1 MKSIYIIL
9 LQKLLVSKRFYIGVF
24 LLIAL
29 AIKTVMQLSNQIS
42 DSQNIPYLIYYQII
56 NLNIMIWFIIPSF
69 LFFLGIITNVFDRYQ
84 VLLKYN
90 SSKRWWKE
98 KIISVLL
105 FATLYILIIHIVI
118 FGAVIACEGT
128 ENITSNYLSFLMLS
142 SAIQLIGLSV
152 LGILYSII
160 SLLSNTYIGF
170 FIAMLFIAFMDATKR
185 MFKFNFNTLPEYMSS
200 LFNNEQQ
207 ATTALNGIDIFSLS
221 SFFLMVIVLYFIGLI
236 LSNDKD
242 YFWSK

>member
-1 MKSIYIIL
+1 MKSIYLIL
-9 LQKLLVSKRFYIGVF
+9 LQKLLGSKRFYIGLF

-29 AIKTVMQLSNQIS
+29 AIKTVMQVSNQIS
-42 DSQNIPYLIYYQII
+42 NYQNTPFSIYYQII
-56 NLNIMIWFIIPSF
+56 NPNIMIWFIIPCF

-84 VLLKYN
+84 ILLKYN

-105 FATLYILIIHIVI
+105 FATFFILIIHIVI
-118 FGAVIACEGT
+118 FAAVIACEGT
-128 ENITSNYLSFLMLS
+128 ENITSNFLSFLMLS
-142 SAIQLIGLSV
+142 SATQLIGLSV

-160 SLLSNTYIGF
+160 SLLTNSYIGF
-170 FIAMLFIAFMDATKR
+170 FIAMLLIAFMDATKR
-185 MFKFNFNTLPEYMSS
+185 VFKFSFNTLPEYMSS
-200 LFNNEQQ
+200 IFNNGQQ

-221 SFFLMVIVLYFIGLI
+221 SFLFMVIVLYFIGLI